1 MESKEEKDGSF
12 TLFPT
17 PLRNDLNR
25 LVEFEPFL
33 NRNGEPCST
42 IISISFFSSELEIN
56 RKETS
61 AEEKRKNSHTNIKK
75 HYQRNMVTAETPAHD
90 LNKSGRSLAK

>member
-42 IISISFFSSELEIN
+42 IISISFLSSELENN

-61 AEEKRKNSHTNIKK
+61 AEEKRNNSHTNIKK
-75 HYQRNMVTAETPAHD
+75 HYKEIWLLLRHQRMTSTNQVDP
-90 LNKSGRSLAK
+90 